1 MDEITRRLDRLRGN
15 AADVSP
21 TREENSRTIAQKN
34 NEKFENQQIKQ
45 RQRELSKL
53 PKETVNK
60 RRSSTI
66 FRLPDT
72 PTSPLQEQ
80 GKYWHD
86 VGENWLGNP
95 ASTIS
100 VPPAPTHP
108 SSLFNYD
115 QDFPPLS
122 KQILS
127 RNLPPIPP
135 SRETSFLS
143 PEGSVSLLRNKHLKL
158 LKKEVKTLMN

>member
-15 AADVSP
+15 AADISP

-53 PKETVNK
+53 PKETVNN

-72 PTSPLQEQ
+72 PPSPLQEQ

-86 VGENWLGNP
+86 VGEN
-95 ASTIS
+95 
-100 VPPAPTHP
+100 
-108 SSLFNYD
+108 
-115 QDFPPLS
+115 
-122 KQILS
+122 
-127 RNLPPIPP
+127 
-135 SRETSFLS
+135 
-143 PEGSVSLLRNKHLKL
+143 
-158 LKKEVKTLMN
+158 